1 MTKSLTFIL
10 LSFHTL
16 CCMGGNTITTAK
28 QPTLD
33 DLDKVISASKEYT
46 KKYEQEVG
54 MLKIKYVH
62 AKSAQDKLA
71 ASRDLFTKYKSFKL
85 DSAYAYAERKLYYAK
100 ILHNYEDS
108 VYSELDIADIFNKT
122 GIMWS
127 RIRFCLGWNINR
139 CLSICVSIILV
150 CMEIFTKV
158 FVKLPLRLISARR
171 MSGEGLCF
179 GIR

>member
-108 VYSELDIADIFNKT
+108 VYSELDIADIFNRRA
-122 GIMWS
+122 IMWS

-158 FVKLPLRLISARR
+158 FVKLPLRLISVRR